1 MVGMTLKLTTIL
13 SSAVLVLGLSACESN
28 GSTRISSVGQK
39 GLQGP
44 KGDPGPAGPAGAP
57 GAPGTPGAPGA
68 PGTPGASGGGL
79 GLGPA
84 GALAV
89 GGLVGPNGVAGTGL
103 LANTGD
109 PNSRIPAVSGVLVA
123 TGGAVRTVA
132 DKGTIVAD
140 IVDSKLPGA
149 IPLAGRVIGVVDA
162 TGQALIQTGNGQ
174 QYLVDGV
181 TAAPGQL
188 VNLTV
193 GNAQVLGSSSQSPL
207 IGVSVLSPTQSVGDA
222 LTVGVGSA
230 GQLVTLGTDATN
242 GGSGSGSPV
251 EGVVST
257 VTNILPGGTGQSSN
271 PVQGVVETVTG
282 ALSGGTGQAGSPT
295 APVTGTVQGVVGGV
309 TGLLGGGPGQ

>member
-1 MVGMTLKLTTIL
+1 MASAVLKLTTIL

-28 GSTRISSVGQK
+28 GSTRISSVGQR

-44 KGDPGPAGPAGAP
+44 KGDTGARGQEGPAGPAGPAGAP
-57 GAPGTPGAPGA
+57 GAPGTPGAPG
-68 PGTPGASGGGL
+68 SGL
-79 GLGPA
+79 GLGSA

-89 GGLVGPNGVAGTGL
+89 GGLVGPGGVAGTGL

-109 PNSRIPAVSGVLVA
+109 PNSRIPAVSGVLIA

-132 DKGTIVAD
+132 GHGTIVAD

-149 IPLAGRVIGVVDA
+149 IPLAGRVVGVVDA

-193 GNAQVLGSSSQSPL
+193 GNAQVLGSSTQSAL
-207 IGVSVLSPTQSVGDA
+207 VGASVLSPVQSVGEA
-222 LTVGVGSA
+222 LTVGAGSQ
-230 GQLVTLGTDATN
+230 GQLVTLGTTATN
-242 GGSGSGSPV
+242 GGSDSG
-251 EGVVST
+251 
-257 VTNILPGGTGQSSN
+257 N
-271 PVQGVVETVTG
+271 PVQGVIATVTSVLPGGSGESSNPVETVVNTVTG
-282 ALSGGTGQAGSPT
+282 AVAGTTGQSGSSA